1 MQPTPPPQQAPTAGP
16 LSAPQRAK
24 LTDRLLYRWDRLRD
38 DQRQRAWGMIEQMR
52 ATVAQE
58 HRRSRRSARLY
69 ALLMVLVLAASAAL
83 VYLVLHGVL
92 H

>member
-38 DQRQRAWGMIEQMR
+38 DQRQRAWGMVEQMR
-52 ATVAQE
+52 VTVARE
-58 HRRSRRSARLY
+58 HRHSRRRERLY
-69 ALLMVLVLAASAAL
+69 ALLIVLVIMADAAL
-83 VYLVLHGVL
+83 VFLVLHGVTL
-92 H
+92 